1 MLVSQSAVP
10 QNKQTLADIRQELSI
25 LYVEFQQLKR
35 ELSTTSGPAVTLTGS
50 TVLDRINAIETEMQR
65 LIAQAEQLHFRI
77 ERIVKDG
84 TNRIGDLEFRLVE
97 LEGGDISQLG
107 ETTTLG
113 DILVSDISEPNKTG
127 ETMQLAVGEQADY
140 DAAIAAI
147 EAKDYPKAIQLLD
160 DFNQTYPGSP
170 LAAEVSFR
178 QGNLFNEMND
188 TRSAAKSFLE
198 SYELSSDGP
207 FAADAV
213 LALGIALGELGNV
226 QEACIMLGEL
236 PTSFPLSAASASAQ
250 EQKEI
255 LGCR

>member
-1 MLVSQSAVP
+1 MLVSQSAIP

-50 TVLDRINAIETEMQR
+50 TVLDRINAIEVEMQR

-77 ERIVKDG
+77 DRIVKDG

-113 DILVSDISEPNKTG
+113 DIPLSDISDPNKAHD
-127 ETMQLAVGEQADY
+127 TMQLAIGEQADY
-140 DAAIAAI
+140 DAAITAI
-147 EAKDYPKAIQLLD
+147 EARDYPKAIQLLEA
-160 DFNQTYPGSP
+160 FNQTYPGSP

-188 TRSAAKSFLE
+188 TRSAAKFFLE

-207 FAADAV
+207 FAAEAV

-236 PTSFPLSAASASAQ
+236 PTSFPLSAASVSAQ